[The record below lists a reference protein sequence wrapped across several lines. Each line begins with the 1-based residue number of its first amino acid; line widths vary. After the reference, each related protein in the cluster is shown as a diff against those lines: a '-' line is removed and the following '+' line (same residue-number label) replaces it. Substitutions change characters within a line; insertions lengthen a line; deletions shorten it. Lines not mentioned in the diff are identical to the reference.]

1 MAHENTQQ
9 SVQEDHPDDNLAPA
23 NACDQC
29 CRRKT
34 GCSKE
39 HPKCQR
45 CKEDGRMCTYS
56 IRRGAGRPRK
66 MSKHNIDQFASSKRD
81 LTSPNQNIALNS
93 YSQAPQY
100 WNEDPPLVSQQIF
113 TIYDTNR
120 LF

>member
-45 CKEDGRMCTYS
+45 CKEDGLRLV
-56 IRRGAGRPRK
+56 
-66 MSKHNIDQFASSKRD
+66 QKRLD
-81 LTSPNQNIALNS
+81 LT
-93 YSQAPQY
+93 
-100 WNEDPPLVSQQIF
+100 IF